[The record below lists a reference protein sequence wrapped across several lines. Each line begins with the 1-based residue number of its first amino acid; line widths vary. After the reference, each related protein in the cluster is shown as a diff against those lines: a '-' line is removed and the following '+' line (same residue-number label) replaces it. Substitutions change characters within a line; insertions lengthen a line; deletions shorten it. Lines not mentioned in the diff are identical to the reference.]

1 MGKRNILEFLRTLG
15 AGETELRGL
24 PDGEIAALDID
35 HAARVIRLTAHFAQ
49 PLTSAEQAAFQRLLT
64 VPALQLRSAELR
76 PIYPPDTLTDACIP
90 AILDELMQAHAGAAG
105 FFTGAA
111 GKLDGS
117 VLTITLRNGGQAMMT
132 ALGLEKELIRLIRA
146 RFQRT
151 VELKFDGVT
160 AVTPETPSYIAAQEK
175 AVETQKRAAVAHK
188 VERHAREM
196 HDADR
201 VRGDEPTTIS
211 IRPAGFI
218 PQILLST
225 AEPIFGKRIHVHP
238 TPIANLPRGEAETA
252 AVTVWGD
259 VLSAE
264 SKDTKDGKRVIVTVT
279 VTDYTDSTTLKA
291 ILDKEKA
298 EPLLRLSAG
307 DTLLVNGSFSFDT
320 FDKEYAIRVR
330 DVNTV
335 EKLKVVDDAPEKRVE
350 LHLHTNMSALDALTP
365 AGQLV
370 QRAYEWGHRAIAITD
385 HGVAQAFPEAMN
397 AANAIKKSGGHIKVL
412 YGTEA
417 YFVNNLVPIADHVP
431 DVPLESEYIV
441 FDTETTGLSAETER
455 LTEIG
460 AVRIRDGAVIEEFDT
475 FVNPE
480 KPIPAKITEL
490 TGITDEMV
498 RTAPSEAEALRKFME
513 FCGPNP
519 ILVAHNAP
527 FDVGFIRKAAAR
539 SGIEFAFSSIDSL
552 PLARAVLPDL
562 KNHKLDTV
570 ATALKLPPFRHHRA
584 CDDARVLAEAFLLL
598 IQRVKEDTSAKSVRD
613 LNTALAGADPK
624 KIPSYHQ
631 IILVQNAVGLKNLY
645 KLISKA
651 HLDYYYKRPRI
662 PKTELIALRE
672 GLIIG
677 SACEAGELFRAV
689 VAGKSWGELKEIAS
703 FYDFLEIQPIGNN
716 EFMVR
721 TGAAKDDEQLRDYN
735 RTIVKLGEELNIP
748 VVATCDVHFLEPYDQ
763 IYRQIL
769 QAGQGYTDVEHQPP
783 LYFRTTPEMLA
794 EFDYLGKEK
803 AYEIVVTNPNQIA
816 DRIEEVEP
824 VLGGFYPPEIPGSD
838 EDLQRITW
846 EKAKSVYGDPLPK
859 VVHDRLDKELH
870 SIVDN
875 GYSVLYMTAQKLVAD
890 SNAHGYLVGSRGS
903 VGSSFVATMAGISEV
918 NPLPPHYV
926 CPKCCH
932 SEFFLDGSYGSGYD
946 LPPKKCPKCGA
957 EYQRDGH
964 EIPFETFLGF
974 GGDKVPDIDLNFS
987 GEYQSSAHRYTEVLF
1002 GSANVFKAGTI
1013 ATIAEKT
1020 AEAFVKKYAAERSLT
1035 FSRAEISRLAAGFTG
1050 VKRTTG
1056 QHPAGMIVVP
1066 TYKDIYDF
1074 TPIQRP
1080 ADATDTT
1087 TVTTHF
1093 DFHSIHDNICKLDIL
1108 GHDVPT
1114 TYKYLEENT
1123 GIPVMDVSMSDPD
1136 VMNLFISPAALGVTE
1151 EDIDCDTGSLSL
1163 PEVGTN
1169 FVRKMLLECQ
1179 PKTFADLL
1187 QISGLS
1193 HGTGVWAGNAQDL
1206 IHNGTCTISNVI
1218 GTRDSIMTYLIHK
1231 GLEPKMAFKIMEIVR
1246 KGKAAKLLT
1255 EEHIQAMKD
1264 HDVPQWY
1271 IDSCMKIQYM
1281 FPKAHAAAYMIAT
1294 LRLGWYKVH
1303 QPLGYYAAYFSAR
1316 GEGFDAAT
1324 AMQGVDAV
1332 RAKLQE
1338 LKRKGFDQSAKEK
1351 QMFPFYQVINEMLT
1365 RGIELL
1371 PVDLYQSDAKRYRI
1385 EDGKIRL
1392 PFGSLDGV
1400 GEAAAESLQH
1410 ARDGGPYISVEDLR
1424 IRSKIS
1430 KSVIETL
1437 RAVGALDCLPETSQ
1451 ITLF

>member
-15 AGETELRGL
+15 AGESELRDL

-35 HAARVIRLTAHFAQ
+35 HGARAIRLTAHFAQ
-49 PLTSAEQAAFQRLLT
+49 PLAATQLETFRRLLT
-64 VPALQLRSAELR
+64 VPAMKLKSAELL
-76 PIYPPDTLTDACIP
+76 PVYPPETFSETYLPQLLEELSRTHSG
-90 AILDELMQAHAGAAG
+90 AIGFFAGAL
-105 FFTGAA
+105 
-111 GKLDGS
+111 GKLTGDT
-117 VLTITLRNGGQAMMT
+117 LTITLKHGGRDMLA
-132 ALGLEKELIRLIRA
+132 AFGFDKELIRLIRA

-151 VELKFDGVT
+151 VELQFDGNV
-160 AVTPETPSYIAAQEK
+160 AVDAAAPSY
-175 AVETQKRAAVAHK
+175 VA
-188 VERHAREM
+188 AREKEM
-196 HDADR
+196 ETIKRTRVQRKVDDYEREQKQADL
-201 VRGDEPTTIS
+201 VRDEEPASIS
-211 IRPAGFI
+211 VRPAGFL
-218 PQILLST
+218 PQVRIST
-225 AEPIFGKRIHVHP
+225 AEPIFGKRIHVKP
-238 TPIANLPRGEAETA
+238 TPIADLPRGEAETA
-252 AVTVWGD
+252 VVTVWGD
-259 VLSAE
+259 ILSTE
-264 SKDTKDGKRVIVTVT
+264 SKDTKDGKRVILTIRI
-279 VTDYTDSTTLKA
+279 TDFTDSTTLKA

-298 EPLLRLSAG
+298 QPLLRLSAG
-307 DTLLVNGSFSFDT
+307 DTLLVNGSYAFDT

-330 DVNTV
+330 DVNSV
-335 EKLKVVDDAPEKRVE
+335 QKLNVVDDAPEKRVE

-365 AGQLV
+365 AGTLV

-397 AANAIKKSGGHIKVL
+397 AANAIKKNGGNIKIL

-441 FDTETTGLSAETER
+441 FDTETTGLSAENDR

-460 AVRIRDGAVIEEFDT
+460 AVRIRDGAVTEEFDT
-475 FVNPE
+475 FVQPG
-480 KPIPAKITEL
+480 KPIPPKITEL
-490 TGITDEMV
+490 TGITDAMV
-498 RTAPSEAEALRKFME
+498 RDAPSEAEALQKFMA

-527 FDVGFIRKAAAR
+527 FDIGFIRKAAAR
-539 SGIEFAFSSIDSL
+539 SKIEFAFSSVDSL
-552 PLARAVLPDL
+552 PLARALLPDL
-562 KNHKLDTV
+562 KNHKLDTI
-570 ATALKLPPFRHHRA
+570 ANALKLPPFQHHRA
-584 CDDARVLAEAFLLL
+584 CDDARTLAEAFLLL

-613 LNTALAGADPK
+613 LNTTLAGADPK

-631 IILVQNAVGLKNLY
+631 IILVRNTVGLKNLY

-662 PKTELIALRE
+662 PKTELIELRE
-672 GLIIG
+672 GLLIG
-677 SACEAGELFRAV
+677 SACEAGELFRAIV
-689 VAGKSWGELKEIAS
+689 EGKSWDTLKEIAS

-721 TGAAKDDEQLRDYN
+721 SGAARDDEQLRSYN
-735 RTIVKLGEELNIP
+735 RTVVRLGEELHIP
-748 VVATCDVHFLEPYDQ
+748 VVATGDVHFMEPYDQ

-769 QAGQGYTDVEHQPP
+769 QAGQGYTEVEHQPP
-783 LYFRTTPEMLA
+783 LYFRTTPEMLE
-794 EFDYLGKEK
+794 EFSYLGKEK
-803 AYEIVVTNPNQIA
+803 AYEVVVTNPNRIA
-816 DRIEEVEP
+816 DQIEEVEP
-824 VLGGFYPPEIPGSD
+824 VLSGFYPPEIPGSD

-932 SEFFLDGSYGSGYD
+932 SEFFEDGSYGSGYD
-946 LPPKKCPKCGA
+946 LPPKKCPVCGTD
-957 EYQRDGH
+957 YQRDGH

-1035 FSRAEISRLAAGFTG
+1035 FSNAEISRLAAGFTG

-1080 ADATDTT
+1080 ADATDTA

-1123 GIPVMDVSMSDPD
+1123 GISVMDVPMSDPD
-1136 VMNLFISPAALGVTE
+1136 VMSLFVSPAALGVTE
-1151 EDIDCDTGSLSL
+1151 EEIDCDTGSLSL
-1163 PEVGTN
+1163 PEVGTT

-1179 PKTFADLL
+1179 PKTFTDLL

-1246 KGKAAKLLT
+1246 KGKATKLLT
-1255 EEHIQAMKD
+1255 DEFIQAMKD

-1324 AMQGVDAV
+1324 ALQGIDAV
-1332 RAKLQE
+1332 RTKLQE

-1365 RGIELL
+1365 RGIQLL
-1371 PVDLYQSDAKRYRI
+1371 PVDLYRSDAKRYLI

-1410 ARDGGPYISVEDLR
+1410 ARENGEYISVDDLR

-1437 RAVGALDCLPETSQ
+1437 RSVGALDCLPETSQ
-1451 ITLF
+1451 VSLF

>member
-15 AGETELRGL
+15 AGDAALRGL
-24 PDGEIAALDID
+24 PDGEITALDID
-35 HAARVIRLTAHFAQ
+35 HSARIIRLTARFVQ
-49 PLTSAEQAAFQRLLT
+49 PLTVAQRDSFQRLLT
-64 VPALQLRSAELR
+64 VPALQLRAAELL
-76 PIYPPDTLTDACIP
+76 PIYPPETLSDACIP
-90 AILDELMQAHAGAAG
+90 AILAELEQLHSGAVG
-105 FFTGAA
+105 FFSGAT
-111 GKLDGS
+111 GKLDGD
-117 VLTITLRNGGQAMMT
+117 VLTITLRNGGQALMT

-151 VELKFDGVT
+151 VTLQFDGVT
-160 AVTPETPSYIAAQEK
+160 TVTTETPSYVAAQEK
-175 AVETQKRAAVAHK
+175 AMETQKRAEISRKVA
-188 VERHAREM
+188 RHEREM
-196 HDADR
+196 QDADR
-201 VRGDEPTTIS
+201 IHGDEPATIS
-211 IRPAGFI
+211 VRPAGFI
-218 PQILLST
+218 PQIRLST
-225 AEPIFGKRIHVHP
+225 AEPIFGKRIHATP
-238 TPIANLPRGEAETA
+238 TPIVHLPRDEAENT

-259 VLSAE
+259 VLTAE
-264 SKDTKDGKRVIVTVT
+264 SKDTKDGKRTIVTIA
-279 VTDYTDSTTLKA
+279 VTDYTDSTVLKA

-298 EPLLRLSAG
+298 EPLLRLSPG

-320 FDKEYAIRVR
+320 FDKEYAVRVR

-370 QRAYEWGHRAIAITD
+370 QRAYEWGHRAVAITD

-417 YFVNNLVPIADHVP
+417 YFVNNLIPIADHVP

-475 FVNPE
+475 FVNPQ
-480 KPIPAKITEL
+480 KPISAKITEL

-498 RTAPSEAEALRKFME
+498 CDAPSEADALRAFMA
-513 FCGPNP
+513 FCGEQP

-527 FDVGFIRKAAAR
+527 FDVGFIRKAAER
-539 SGIEFAFSSIDSL
+539 SGISFAFSSIDSL

-570 ATALKLPPFRHHRA
+570 ASALKLPPFRHHRA
-584 CDDARVLAEAFLLL
+584 CDDARTLAEAFLLL
-598 IQRVKEDTSAKSVRD
+598 IQRVKEDTTAKSVRD

-631 IILVQNAVGLKNLY
+631 IILVKNAVGLKNLY

-672 GLIIG
+672 GLILG
-677 SACEAGELFRAV
+677 SACEAGELFRAI
-689 VAGKSWGELKEIAS
+689 VAGKSWGELQEIAS

-721 TGAAKDDEQLRDYN
+721 SGAAKDDEQLREYN
-735 RTIVKLGEELNIP
+735 RTVVKLGESLGIP

-769 QAGQGYTDVEHQPP
+769 QAGQGYTDVAHQPP
-783 LYFRTTPEMLA
+783 LYFRTTPEMLE
-794 EFDYLGKEK
+794 EFSYLGKEK
-803 AYEIVVTNPNQIA
+803 AYEIVVTNPNRIA
-816 DRIEEVEP
+816 DQIEEVEP

-859 VVHDRLDKELH
+859 VVYDRLDKELH

-932 SEFFLDGSYGSGYD
+932 NEFFLDGSYGSGYD

-957 EYQRDGH
+957 DYQRDGH

-1035 FSRAEISRLAAGFTG
+1035 FSRAEIARLAAGFTG

-1136 VMNLFISPAALGVTE
+1136 VMSLFVSPAALGVTE
-1151 EDIDCDTGSLSL
+1151 ADIDCDTGSLSL

-1246 KGKAAKLLT
+1246 KGKATKLLT
-1255 EEHIQAMKD
+1255 EEHIQAMKT

-1324 AMQGVDAV
+1324 ALQGVDAV

-1385 EDGKIRL
+1385 ENGKIRL

-1437 RAVGALDCLPETSQ
+1437 RSVGALDCLPETSQ